1 MTASESYKVHKW
13 EIPVVMAFDPGY
25 LLPSA
30 VTMISI
36 MEHGNPDMGYH
47 FYILAEPQDEGM
59 DQGLFQKLADRY
71 PGFSYEYRLLD
82 NAAFRNSS
90 LPIGVDSRLTFAR
103 LAAAE
108 ILTEL
113 DTCLYLDGDL
123 LVRGD
128 VAELYEAAIQEM
140 EAGRCYLM
148 AAPDLSM
155 QNGSGPVY
163 DRFRQAYGR
172 DDLTDYFNAGVM
184 VMNLKKLRKDHMFEQ
199 FIKHA
204 DRTYVFADQD
214 ILNLCCLGNV
224 GMLPV
229 RWNTNPCNI
238 YDECMLE
245 NGCTD
250 RDKSDLMNG
259 ESSII
264 HFAGAD
270 KPWKCIE
277 TVWEHEWYRYA
288 CLLPRMSLTEDYL
301 RGLSR
306 MNHFDAYADR
316 TAELSEARR
325 YVLYG
330 YTKTSRKLLD
340 RLQSRE
346 IGRPWYFCDADP
358 AKQGQSH
365 QGIPCY
371 AWPQI
376 RDQIG
381 PETVIVLCGQKSW
394 KEIRE
399 NLLAEG
405 ISPRQM
411 VRYRERDFALVSC
424 GKEFDTGLLMGVFDL
439 FHIGHL
445 KLIRRAK
452 AHCRYLRI
460 GVLSDDLV
468 YEFKK
473 IHPTIPQEERME
485 ILCAL
490 RDVDEVVLL
499 TKKEDVS
506 RLNEWKK
513 RPFDCFFSGDDYAGN
528 SYWEWEK
535 KELQKLGADIM
546 FFPYTK
552 ERSST
557 MIRKALR
564 QKSETAKGE

>member
-1 MTASESYKVHKW
+1 MGRTV
-13 EIPVVMAFDPGY
+13 PVMMGFDRGY
-25 LLPSA
+25 MFPSGVA
-30 VTMISI
+30 IHSVL
-36 MEHGNPDMGYH
+36 EHADPSDRYR
-47 FYILAEPQDEGM
+47 FYILTEEENVGM
-59 DQGLFQKLADRY
+59 DDGFFELLAAKFSNFTWEYRTIPADVFANIQLSVRY
-71 PGFSYEYRLLD
+71 SSAATYYRLL
-82 NAAFRNSS
+82 A
-90 LPIGVDSRLTFAR
+90 AR
-103 LAAAE
+103 L
-108 ILTEL
+108 LPEL
-113 DTCLYLDGDL
+113 EYGIYLDGDIA
-123 LVRGD
+123 VFGD
-128 VAELYEAAIQEM
+128 IADMLDCCMADS
-140 EAGRCYLM
+140 GTFFSDCYL
-148 AAPDLSM
+148 AAAKDIGL
-155 QNGSGPVY
+155 
-163 DRFRQAYGR
+163 RYG
-172 DDLTDYFNAGVM
+172 TDGFFARHRASIGFSNEDITGYFNAGVL